1 MYKFES
7 RVRYSEVDETGL
19 LAVPKIVDYFQDCSN
34 FQSDSLGVGREFLE
48 ERRLGWV
55 LSFWQIVIE
64 RRPKQGELIRVGT
77 FPYDFKSI
85 LGMRNF
91 LLEDME
97 GARIVSA
104 NSIWTLLNMETGKPV
119 KAGEDIVSR
128 YTLEE
133 PLPMEYASRKLKM
146 PVEGEEFAPVT
157 VGRERMDT
165 NRHMNNAQY
174 VSIAMNYIPYDME
187 IHEMQVEYKK
197 QAYVGDNIYPFVAKL
212 DGGLAISLRDSEGQ
226 PYINMHV
233 FGHTRAD
240 GMADNGGTF

>member
-104 NSIWTLLNMETGKPV
+104 NSIWTLMDLNAGRPV
-119 KAGEDIVSR
+119 KPSADMLSK
-128 YTLEE
+128 YQLE
-133 PLPMEYASRKLKM
+133 PKLDMEYAPRKIFPAGEAVKM
-146 PVEGEEFAPVT
+146 PEFVVTRQHLDSNHHVNNGQYIHMAMEYLPEGFEVRQMRAEYRKSALLHEVIMPEVFIQDQT
-157 VGRERMDT
+157 VCVSL
-165 NRHMNNAQY
+165 NN
-174 VSIAMNYIPYDME
+174 
-187 IHEMQVEYKK
+187 K
-197 QAYVGDNIYPFVAKL
+197 
-212 DGGLAISLRDSEGQ
+212 EGQ
-226 PYINMHV
+226 PFTIIE
-233 FGHTRAD
+233 FT
-240 GMADNGGTF
+240 